1 MKQILFATT
10 NKSKINDFKKNL
22 FKYNIEVLSLE
33 DLNIKI
39 DVNENG
45 KSAIENALLK
55 VRSCKKYT
63 NLPII
68 GMDDSLFLEGVPE
81 DIQPGLYV
89 RRVSGKTLN
98 DEEMIDYYTS
108 IVKKY
113 GINGRIDCKWV
124 YGFALID
131 ADRKEYTYSWCIDNF
146 YMVEKPSNI
155 IKPGYPLNSIT
166 KYKEN
171 NKYFDEINDDEKEK
185 LKVDNSDVISF
196 IVDHIKKR

>member
-10 NKSKINDFKKNL
+10 NKSKINDFKDKL

-39 DVNENG
+39 DVIENG

-68 GMDDSLFLEGVPE
+68 GMDDSLYLEGVPE

-113 GINGRIDCKWV
+113 GINGRIECKWV

-171 NKYFDEINDDEKEK
+171 NEYFDEINDDEKEK
-185 LKVDNSDVISF
+185 LNVDNSDVISF
-196 IVDHIKKR
+196 IVNHIKKR

>member
-10 NKSKINDFKKNL
+10 NKSKINDFKEKL

-33 DLNIKI
+33 DLNIKL

-68 GMDDSLFLEGVPE
+68 GMDDSLYLEGVPE

-155 IKPGYPLNSIT
+155 IKPGYPLNSIS

-171 NKYFDEINDDEKEK
+171 NKYFNEINDDEKEK
-185 LKVDNSDVISF
+185 LNIDNSNVISF
-196 IVDHIKKR
+196 IVDHIK

>member
-10 NKSKINDFKKNL
+10 NKSKINDFKEKL

-55 VRSCKKYT
+55 VRACKKHT

-68 GMDDSLFLEGVPE
+68 GMDDSLYLEGVPE
-81 DIQPGLYV
+81 NIQPGLYV

-131 ADRKEYTYSWCIDNF
+131 ADRKEYTYSWYIDNY
-146 YMVEKPSNI
+146 YMVKKPSNI

-185 LKVDNSDVISF
+185 LNIDNSDVISF
-196 IVDHIKKR
+196 IVDHIK

>member
-10 NKSKINDFKKNL
+10 NKSKINDFKDKL

-39 DVNENG
+39 DVIENG

-68 GMDDSLFLEGVPE
+68 GMDDSLYLEGVPE

-113 GINGRIDCKWV
+113 GINGRIECKWV

-146 YMVEKPSNI
+146 YMVEKPSSI
-155 IKPGYPLNSIT
+155 IKSGYPLNSIS

-171 NKYFDEINDDEKEK
+171 NKYFNEINDDEKEK
-185 LKVDNSDVISF
+185 LNVDNSDVISF
-196 IVDHIKKR
+196 IVNHIKKR

>member
-196 IVDHIKKR
+196 IVDHIK

>member
-10 NKSKINDFKKNL
+10 NKSKINDFKEKL

-55 VRSCKKYT
+55 VRECKKYT

-68 GMDDSLFLEGVPE
+68 GMDDSLYLEGVPE

-98 DEEMIDYYTS
+98 DEEMIEYYTS

-185 LKVDNSDVISF
+185 LNIDNSDVISF
-196 IVDHIKKR
+196 IVDHIK

>member
-10 NKSKINDFKKNL
+10 NKSKINDFKEKL

-33 DLNIKI
+33 DLNIKL

-45 KSAIENALLK
+45 KSVIENALIK

-146 YMVEKPSNI
+146 YMVEKASNI

-171 NKYFDEINDDEKEK
+171 NKYFDEINNDEKEK
-185 LKVDNSDVISF
+185 LNIDNSDVISF
-196 IVDHIKKR
+196 IVDHIK

>member
-39 DVNENG
+39 DVIENG

-68 GMDDSLFLEGVPE
+68 GMDDSLYLEGVPE

-113 GINGRIDCKWV
+113 GINGRIECKWV

-146 YMVEKPSNI
+146 YMVEKPSSI
-155 IKPGYPLNSIT
+155 IKSGYPLNSIS

-171 NKYFDEINDDEKEK
+171 NKYFNEINDDEKEK
-185 LKVDNSDVISF
+185 LNVDNSDVISF
-196 IVDHIKKR
+196 IVNHIKKR

>member
-68 GMDDSLFLEGVPE
+68 GMDDSLYLEGVPE

-185 LKVDNSDVISF
+185 LKVDNSNVISF
-196 IVDHIKKR
+196 IVDHIK